1 MDKKQE
7 RLARQWAA
15 EYLNWANKE
24 TAPEIYAAAEI
35 VLATIPAPPTMED
48 VEWDHEEHYLAGA
61 THEDCT
67 EVIMHSRVDA
77 TEIATIRPGDDD
89 HDGRDWSD
97 KLFPNG
103 KKYQLVEVT
112 VSPDENLAPDQP
124 EHPKFLETPEDYKN
138 APEGTVVVDS
148 GFDVWLKVAGD
159 WESRSCELKCGM
171 FMLSSFGPCRVL
183 NWGEEA

>member
-1 MDKKQE
+1 MSDNQE
-7 RLARQWAA
+7 RLALEWAKRIKSVPR
-15 EYLNWANKE
+15 EYHDEMYHAV
-24 TAPEIYAAAEI
+24 ADI
-35 VLATIPAPPTMED
+35 VLAHIKPPTMED

-103 KKYQLVEVT
+103 KRYKLVEL
-112 VSPDENLAPDQP
+112 PDPP
-124 EHPKFLETPEDYKN
+124 EVLETREDYEN
-138 APEGTVVVDS
+138 APRGTVVVSLD
-148 GFDVWLKVAGD
+148 
-159 WESRSCELKCGM
+159 CGM
-171 FMLSSFGPCRVL
+171 WTKSRYGGWLSGRSTRDNGAMAEYDCTVL
-183 NWGEEA
+183 RWGDEE

>member
-1 MDKKQE
+1 MSNNQE
-7 RLARQWAA
+7 RLALEWATRIKSVPR
-15 EYLNWANKE
+15 EYHDE
-24 TAPEIYAAAEI
+24 TYHAVADI
-35 VLATIPAPPTMED
+35 VLAHIKPPTMED

-112 VSPDENLAPDQP
+112 VSPDENVAPDQP
-124 EHPKFLETPEDYKN
+124 EHPEFLGTREEYEA
-138 APEGTVVVDS
+138 APAGTIIAKD
-148 GFDVWLKVAGD
+148 GEPPLMKDAIGD
-159 WESRSCELKCGM
+159 WQVRHRVVRTASLAGYRY
-171 FMLSSFGPCRVL
+171 RVL
-183 NWGEEA
+183 RWGWGDEA